1 MSRYLVAFDTS
12 SDVVALGIA
21 RYNVDGLGLEVVHSS
36 ASPAPR
42 QANTVLLQWL
52 VEAMANVGAGID
64 EVDAVVVG
72 RGPGSFTGVRIGVAT
87 AKGLAQ
93 GRGVPLWGVST
104 TDAIAHQCA
113 AMGVRGTVLVACDA
127 MRGEIYPAI
136 FAITEDAVT
145 RQHADYVA
153 KPNVVIEQWISALPK
168 DQPVLLVGNALG
180 KYGEALIEGLRSQG
194 IAIELGAE
202 GMHYPTGRGLIGA
215 YLADVNSCEQTGYP
229 GDVLPIYT
237 RLSDAEEDQRKA
249 QGLASGQS
257 LVEAGELPNSGVD
270 EANGLDV
277 ESTITIRP
285 LTLLDTDAL
294 YQAELD
300 TFRDPWTR
308 TMFTEDFAADGR
320 AWFGA
325 FCADKLVGYIGVGRF
340 VDAVHILNMGV
351 TPDMQRQGIALQLL
365 QRASG
370 RATEWCCAKMTLEVR
385 VSNHAARSLYQQ
397 FGFVSA
403 GVRPRYY
410 EDGEDAEILWLDL
423 VSDAVAQDWWG
434 SRTEAGRELRILGIE
449 SSCDETAASVV
460 EGFLIKSN
468 IVASQIDFHARFGG
482 VVPEIASR
490 KHIEAIVGTVQE
502 ALEGAGQIPFSALDA
517 VAVTTKPGLVGALVV
532 GVAYAKG
539 LALGIQKPLYGVHHL
554 EGHMVANALDNPD
567 IQPPFVS
574 LIVSGG
580 NTSLVHCTKWGE
592 YSILG
597 DTLDDAVGEAFD
609 KVAKVLGLGYPGGPA
624 ISRYASQGNPKAIP
638 FPRAML
644 HSGDYRFSLSGLKTA
659 VITYIRKVQES
670 GEELSIPDVAASFQQ
685 AVIDVQ
691 VAKAVRAV
699 RETGVSWFCLAG
711 GVAANQALRNA
722 LVDAMG
728 AIGVN
733 VSVPPLEL
741 CGDNAAMIATAA
753 LRQVDVCEPLGL
765 DGEAYASAS
774 LEDEQP

>member
-21 RYNVDGLGLEVVHSS
+21 RYNADGTGLEVVHSS

-52 VEAMANVGAGID
+52 VDAMASVGAGID

-93 GRGVPLWGVST
+93 GRDIPLWGVST

-113 AMGVRGTVLVACDA
+113 AMGARGTVLVACDA
-127 MRGEIYPAI
+127 MRGEIYPAV
-136 FAITEDAVT
+136 FMITEDSVI

-153 KPNVVIEQWISALPK
+153 KPEAAVEQWASVLPK
-168 DQPVLLVGNALG
+168 GQSVLLVGNALG
-180 KYGEALIEGLRSQG
+180 KYGEILVEGLRAQG
-194 IAIELGAE
+194 IAVEVGGD
-202 GMHYPTGRGLIGA
+202 GMHYPTGQGLLGA
-215 YLADVNSCEQTGYP
+215 YLAGANQRGQTGYP
-229 GDVLPIYT
+229 ADVLPIYT

-257 LVEAGELPNSGVD
+257 LVEAGELPSSGVD
-270 EANGLDV
+270 EANDLGG
-277 ESTITIRP
+277 EPAITIRP
-285 LTLLDTDAL
+285 LALLDTDAL
-294 YQAELD
+294 YQAELE

-308 TMFTEDFAADGR
+308 TMFAEDFAADGR

-325 FCADKLVGYIGVGRF
+325 FCAGKLVGYIGIGRF

-351 TPDMQRQGIALQLL
+351 TPDMQRQGIARQLL
-365 QRASG
+365 RRACG
-370 RATEWCCAKMTLEVR
+370 RAVEWRCAKMTLEVR
-385 VSNHAARSLYQQ
+385 VSNQAAQSLYKQL
-397 FGFVSA
+397 GFVSA

-423 VSDAVAQDWWG
+423 VTDEVAQSWW
-434 SRTEAGRELRILGIE
+434 SNRTDTGRESRILGIE

-460 EGFLIKSN
+460 EGLKIKSN

-490 KHIEAIVGTVQE
+490 KHIEAVVGTVQE

-580 NTSLVHCTKWGE
+580 NTSLVHCVRWGE

-624 ISRYASQGNPKAIP
+624 ISRYASQGNPKAIA

-659 VITYIRKVQES
+659 VITYIRKVQDS
-670 GEELSIPDVAASFQQ
+670 GADLSIPDVAASFQQ

-711 GVAANQALRNA
+711 GVAANQALRDA
-722 LVDAMG
+722 LVGAMG
-728 AIGVN
+728 EAGVN

-741 CGDNAAMIATAA
+741 CGDNAAMIAAAA

-774 LEDEQP
+774 LENERP